1 MSIIRSA
8 ALVRAKKFD
17 ISVLCEEAR
26 RIAEDGRYAAA
37 VAIGVDEGRSVEAI
51 ASGLSDLE
59 AAVGFLEG
67 DGFRVAVAGEAG
79 GEVIGGVKEPSVACF
94 GREQDKLADGDNAS
108 VLSGGPSLDVA
119 NLVGESKPRAVE
131 HSFARSGLDRPLR
144 GAKRWTSS
152 PSCSASSW
160 SSSITASIGLSF
172 TAI

>member
-8 ALVRAKKFD
+8 ALVRAKIFE
-17 ISVLCEEAR
+17 ISVLCEELR
-26 RIAEDGRYAAA
+26 RIAEDGRYVAA

-51 ASGLSDLE
+51 ASGPSDLE
-59 AAVGFLEG
+59 AGVGFLQG
-67 DGFRVAVAGEAG
+67 DGYRVAVAGEACG
-79 GEVIGGVKEPSVACF
+79 AVIGGVEEPSIACF
-94 GREQDKLADGDNAS
+94 GREQDKLVGGDDAS
-108 VLSGGPSLDVA
+108 VTSGGPSLDVA
-119 NLVGESKPRAVE
+119 NLVGESQPRAVA

-160 SSSITASIGLSF
+160 SWSITASIGLSF

>member
-1 MSIIRSA
+1 M
-8 ALVRAKKFD
+8 D
-17 ISVLCEEAR
+17 
-26 RIAEDGRYAAA
+26 
-37 VAIGVDEGRSVEAI
+37 
-51 ASGLSDLE
+51 SGSPS
-59 AAVGFLEG
+59 
-67 DGFRVAVAGEAG
+67 REAG
-79 GEVIGGVKEPSVACF
+79 GEAIGGVKEPSVACF